1 VAKYEVLI
9 KASAAKE
16 LEEIGTKRDRRRI
29 AAHIQELAKNPHPPR
44 FQKLSGADKYRIRC
58 GNYGIVYSINED
70 DFVVQIVKIGHRR
83 EVYR

>member
-1 VAKYEVLI
+1 MAKYEVFI

-16 LEEIGTKRDRRRI
+16 LEGIETKKGRRRI
-29 AAHIQELAKNPHPPR
+29 AAHIQELTKNHRPPG

-58 GNYGIVYSINED
+58 GNYRIVYSIKED
-70 DFVVQIVKIGHRR
+70 DLIVQIVKIGHRS